1 MHLLEM
7 VFISLVFLSIILE
20 IFKVIENFDN
30 QAYPWFD
37 SKSPLNSLFE
47 GADDVLKY
55 NDSPG
60 NSVVAANNNNSKSLN
75 DSEISKIDP
84 NLLSVQELQ
93 ELVKKETNEVIS
105 YDPGNIL
112 LETGYLSTA
121 VQTKLQKFNKEKGQE
136 YSILGITNAHKNTNN
151 YFFDAFLSESKI
163 NSNMQV
169 SIALSLDYSRILE
182 LKSKFTSIDPGLNVY
197 TPISNETGLFL
208 IKNELGLFYPYATS
222 REELVINKAT
232 TDAYKAKV
240 EELASKTGNCFG
252 IPGAI
257 NFTNG
262 ADCTSSGG
270 IWKLLL

>member
-1 MHLLEM
+1 M
-7 VFISLVFLSIILE
+7 VFISLALLTILLE

-37 SKSPLNSLFE
+37 SRSPLNSLFE
-47 GADDVLKY
+47 GTDDSLKY

-60 NSVVAANNNNSKSLN
+60 NLVVAVNNNNSKSLN

-93 ELVKKETNEVIS
+93 ELVKKEPNEIIS

-112 LETGYLSTA
+112 LETSYLSSA
-121 VQTKLQKFNKEKGQE
+121 IQTKLQKFNKEKGQE
-136 YSILGITNAHKNTNN
+136 YSILGITNAHKNANN

-182 LKSKFTSIDPGLNVY
+182 LKSKFISIDSDLNIY
-197 TPISNETGLFL
+197 TPISNETKLFL
-208 IKNELGLFYPYATS
+208 IKNELGLFYPYPTS
-222 REELVINKAT
+222 REELVINKTT

-240 EELASKTGNCFG
+240 EELSIKTGSCFG
-252 IPGAI
+252 APGAI

-262 ADCTSSGG
+262 ADCTRSGG
-270 IWKLLL
+270 VWKLFM

>member
-7 VFISLVFLSIILE
+7 VFISLALLTVLLE

-37 SKSPLNSLFE
+37 ARSPLNSLFE
-47 GADDVLKY
+47 GADDAIKY

-60 NSVVAANNNNSKSLN
+60 NTIVAANNNNSKSLN

-93 ELVKKETNEVIS
+93 ELVKKEPNEIIS

-112 LETGYLSTA
+112 LETGYLSSA
-121 VQTKLQKFNKEKGQE
+121 IQTKLQKFNKEKGQE
-136 YSILGITNAHKNTNN
+136 YSILGITNAHKNANN

-182 LKSKFTSIDPGLNVY
+182 LKSKFISIDFDLNIY
-197 TPISNETGLFL
+197 NPISNETGLFL
-208 IKNELGLFYPYATS
+208 IKNELGLFYPYPTS
-222 REELVINKAT
+222 REELVINKT
-232 TDAYKAKV
+232 ITDAYKAKV

-252 IPGAI
+252 IPNSI